1 MICDLA
7 ETYHILNYRELSP
20 QLVATLVLGLND
32 NSRVRRH
39 FSKTKVTLEQILMAI
54 MADNL
59 QFIAWSKT
67 KDAQHKKNK
76 PKSILKKLLDM
87 DETPKEE
94 LEAFE
99 TPEEFEEYMRN
110 IKNGR

>member
-20 QLVATLVLGLND
+20 QLVATLVLGLGD
-32 NSRVRRH
+32 NSRVRRY

-67 KDAQHKKNK
+67 KHKKNK
-76 PKSILKKLLDM
+76 PKSILKKLIDLD
-87 DETPKEE
+87 EQKEE
-94 LEAFE
+94 LESFE